1 MSHQEQV
8 FKFYW
13 NSPRDVLA
21 MTHGE
26 QFPNELVPE
35 GMQSLVGTT
44 IDNQL
49 AMMGIVRDETGKA
62 VGVLSELEIFGRNAE
77 SEFEVYLTMVL
88 PGRGALVVR
97 EMKSMVF
104 PEVVEPYKIATEKG
118 KWEGSVNVVHTSGP
132 LHGRHGDVIAATG
145 EFAGMTGRQQQ
156 TAIYKKIEGNVT
168 VVEVCETFWL
178 TAKR

>member
-1 MSHQEQV
+1 MSEQAKI

-13 NSPRDVLA
+13 NTPRDVLA

-44 IDNQL
+44 I
-49 AMMGIVRDETGKA
+49 VRDETGKA
-62 VGVLSELEIFGRNAE
+62 IGVLSELEIFGRNAE
-77 SEFEVYLTMVL
+77 SEFEVYLTLVL

-104 PEVVEPYKIATEKG
+104 PEVVEPYKIAAEKG

-132 LHGRHGDVIAATG
+132 LPGRHGEVIAATG

-156 TAIYKKIEGNVT
+156 IAIYKKIEGNVT